1 MDIYCNNRLSLP
13 EQVENNRENIAIL
26 FSSLQNGEIVK
37 SDEILLKNNWIAV
50 NGGWKQTVTMPNI
63 TSDTFSV
70 TVCDSRNDTVLEAFR
85 DIIQSNSI
93 DNGMEF
99 YSKSKPNVDI
109 VISVWYNITS
119 IINN

>member
-1 MDIYCNNRLSLP
+1 MNIYCNNRLSLP

-37 SDEILLKNNWIAV
+37 SDEILLKNNWIEV
-50 NGGWKQTVTMPNI
+50 NGGYKQSVTMPNI
-63 TSDTFSV
+63 TSNTFSV
-70 TVCDSRNDTVLEAFR
+70 TVCDSRDDSVLESFR

-99 YSKSKPNVDI
+99 YTKSKPVIDI

-119 IINN
+119 VNN